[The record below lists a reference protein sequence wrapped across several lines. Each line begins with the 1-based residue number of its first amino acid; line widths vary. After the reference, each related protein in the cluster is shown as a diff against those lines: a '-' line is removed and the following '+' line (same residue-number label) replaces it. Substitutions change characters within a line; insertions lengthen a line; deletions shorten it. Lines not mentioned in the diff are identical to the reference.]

1 MSYEIR
7 CSPRL
12 RGRATSSPSLT
23 LPSGAR
29 AGKLAVSLFS
39 RGEIVAL
46 RSLPSWQLPVL
57 ALGIR
62 VTQTVAMALRDFFN
76 ERGFGFYRSSC
87 WYRHESVTKPLL
99 GSCGGQ
105 TGVVP
110 PLRHSKC
117 KECPVKNAA
126 QGGKRD
132 LEEWC
137 VLKI

>member
-62 VTQTVAMALRDFFN
+62 VTQTVAMALRDFLMNAGLVFIVHLAGIDTSQLQS
-76 ERGFGFYRSSC
+76 RFSVAVAGKPVSCLPSVIRS
-87 WYRHESVTKPLL
+87 
-99 GSCGGQ
+99 
-105 TGVVP
+105 
-110 PLRHSKC
+110 
-117 KECPVKNAA
+117 VKNA
-126 QGGKRD
+126 Q
-132 LEEWC
+132 
-137 VLKI
+137 LKTQLKGERETWKNGAS